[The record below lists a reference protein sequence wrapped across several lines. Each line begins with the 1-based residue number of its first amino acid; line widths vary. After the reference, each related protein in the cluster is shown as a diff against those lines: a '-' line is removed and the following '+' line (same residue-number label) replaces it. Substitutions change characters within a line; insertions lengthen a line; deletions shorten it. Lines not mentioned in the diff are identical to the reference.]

1 MVGPTKS
8 ATSRPRRGQGEAA
21 YRLRVSNYDR
31 TASLLI
37 SLLVLVGLFVVGLVI
52 VYVTMQLIDRTVAV
66 PISLADSGGRPAD
79 AAMGIARDLEPPG
92 VEEAPELTEPTL
104 PETLSALAEAA
115 ANTQAVFD
123 EISVASETEAGR
135 GSGLGDSRQAGLG
148 GDGTAERVPRWER
161 WRIRYIEVESLDNYS
176 RQLDFFG
183 IELAVLG
190 KDNQVHYASDLSKKP
205 PASRTGSPEDE
216 SRLYFAWK
224 DGKLRRSDERLLDRA
239 GIETAGRP
247 ILQVFPREVES
258 MLLDLEQKQAGNR
271 DVNEIRQ
278 TVFKVEAITDGF
290 RFAVAQQLYL

>member
-1 MVGPTKS
+1 M
-8 ATSRPRRGQGEAA
+8 
-21 YRLRVSNYDR
+21 
-31 TASLLI
+31 I

-66 PISLADSGGRPAD
+66 PISLAEPGGRPAD

-92 VEEAPELTEPTL
+92 FEEAPELTEPTL

-115 ANTQAVFD
+115 ASRQAVFD
-123 EISVASETEAGR
+123 EISAESETEAGR

-148 GDGTAERVPRWER
+148 GDGTAERIPRWER

-176 RQLDFFG
+176 RQLDFFK

-190 KDNQVHYASDLSKKP
+190 KDNQVHYASDLSQKP
-205 PASRTGSPEDE
+205 PASRTGSPEHE
-216 SRLYFAWK
+216 HRLYFAWK
-224 DGKLRRSDERLLDRA
+224 DGKLRRSDERLLGRA

-258 MLLDLEQKQAGNR
+258 TLLDLEQKHAGGR

-278 TVFKVEAITDGF
+278 TVFKVEATSDGF
-290 RFAVAQQLYL
+290 RFAVVQQLYL